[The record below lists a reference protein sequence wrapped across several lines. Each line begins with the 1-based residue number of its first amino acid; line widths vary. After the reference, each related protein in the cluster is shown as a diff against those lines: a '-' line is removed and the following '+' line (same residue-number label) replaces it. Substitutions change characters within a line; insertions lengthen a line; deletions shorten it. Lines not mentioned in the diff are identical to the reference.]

1 MRGSGPLDLDLTARV
16 QRILDLIWIAG
27 FRSGGRGSFA
37 GDNGGDQ
44 SPAVSRAAGPRR
56 NSPYSAL
63 RGSIQPVLGSG
74 RLRKAR
80 VMHLGHLRGVA
91 RCGAACTAA
100 EAVLWRRSCRRARVR
115 AAPSLVQG
123 GTGLGHTREAALN
136 LHGVYA
142 GYLARPSCSAT
153 AGRRSAR
160 QPQARVGVQGL
171 VRDTGYASW
180 SKRESGRRRS
190 SPRFK
195 SSRGVLQKSRRRSS
209 TAAHGRS
216 SLSGSLQ
223 GSSWPDDPSR

>member
-1 MRGSGPLDLDLTARV
+1 MRGSGPSDLDLAARV

-44 SPAVSRAAGPRR
+44 SLAVSRAAGPHR

-100 EAVLWRRSCRRARVR
+100 ETVLWRWSSRRARVR

-142 GYLARPSCSAT
+142 GYLARPSRSAT
-153 AGRRSAR
+153 AGRRSAGHA
-160 QPQARVGVQGL
+160 QARAGVQGP

-190 SPRFK
+190 SPR
-195 SSRGVLQKSRRRSS
+195 SGLTGRAVQQGRRRAPGDGGCGGSRG
-209 TAAHGRS
+209 AAVGVRLPAS
-216 SLSGSLQ
+216 
-223 GSSWPDDPSR
+223 